1 MDAGILRSA
10 PRHRLPRDAVQSLVA
25 HSDARFFD
33 KQREDGPKLDT
44 SDKPEPPAD
53 KASRGRE
60 MGKGLW
66 NVNLNQ
72 GSSMNELM
80 LFQKEEFGQVRVV
93 EHNGEPWFVAKDV
106 CECLELTNASQTL
119 SYLDDD
125 ERDIISNDTPGGKQ
139 NMLIVSEPGLY
150 SLVLRSR
157 KPEAK
162 AFKRWIVHEVLPAI
176 RKHGIYATENVV
188 NQILDNPEFGIQLL
202 TALKEEREARVN
214 AEKRVAILS
223 HVRKT
228 YTTTEIAKE
237 LGFRSAVAFNRV
249 LCEQHIQYKQ
259 NGTYVLYAEYAELG
273 YVHIKQEVLEND
285 KVVYHRRWTQLGRE
299 WLIGRFGI
307 KAA

>member
-1 MDAGILRSA
+1 
-10 PRHRLPRDAVQSLVA
+10 
-25 HSDARFFD
+25 
-33 KQREDGPKLDT
+33 
-44 SDKPEPPAD
+44 
-53 KASRGRE
+53 
-60 MGKGLW
+60 
-66 NVNLNQ
+66 
-72 GSSMNELM
+72 MNELM

-93 EHNGEPWFVAKDV
+93 ERNGEPWFVAKDV
-106 CECLELTNASQTL
+106 CECLELGNPRSSLAL
-119 SYLDDD
+119 LDED
-125 ERDIISNDTPGGKQ
+125 EKGVHSVDTPGGKQ
-139 NMLIVSEPGLY
+139 EMTIVSEPGLY
-150 SLVLRSR
+150 SLIIRSR

-162 AFKRWIVHEVLPAI
+162 AFKRWVTHDVIPSI
-176 RKHGIYATENVV
+176 RKRGLYATENVV

>member
-1 MDAGILRSA
+1 
-10 PRHRLPRDAVQSLVA
+10 
-25 HSDARFFD
+25 
-33 KQREDGPKLDT
+33 
-44 SDKPEPPAD
+44 
-53 KASRGRE
+53 
-60 MGKGLW
+60 
-66 NVNLNQ
+66 
-72 GSSMNELM
+72 MNELM

-93 EHNGEPWFVAKDV
+93 ERNGEPWFVAKDV

-237 LGFRSAVAFNRV
+237 LGLRSAVAFNRV

>member
-1 MDAGILRSA
+1 
-10 PRHRLPRDAVQSLVA
+10 
-25 HSDARFFD
+25 
-33 KQREDGPKLDT
+33 
-44 SDKPEPPAD
+44 
-53 KASRGRE
+53 
-60 MGKGLW
+60 
-66 NVNLNQ
+66 
-72 GSSMNELM
+72 MNELM

-106 CECLELTNASQTL
+106 AQALGYASTNMTTVFHAVP
-119 SYLDDD
+119 D
-125 ERDIISNDTPGGKQ
+125 EWKGSNRIATPGGEQ
-139 NMLIVSEPGLY
+139 EMLIISEPGLY
-150 SLVLRSR
+150 FFLARSD
-157 KPEAK
+157 KPTA
-162 AFKRWIVHEVLPAI
+162 LPFQKWLAGDVVPSI